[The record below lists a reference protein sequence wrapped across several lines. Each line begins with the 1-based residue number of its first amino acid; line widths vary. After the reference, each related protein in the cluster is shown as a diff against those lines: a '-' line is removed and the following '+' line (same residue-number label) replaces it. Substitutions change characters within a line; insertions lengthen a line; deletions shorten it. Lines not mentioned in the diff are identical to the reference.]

1 VVAKR
6 EAQLRV
12 ILKNTKPVEL
22 IDVGKSFESFG
33 EMYETF
39 VYARGYEKA
48 AGNAKLYLI
57 GVRSGSIIAD
67 LKGYLDQASF
77 IIDHFDVLAGFVAN
91 VHELVEFF
99 RVQRPL
105 NGESAPTR
113 AEAER
118 IARFVEPI
126 AKDGGAQLNINVQ
139 GDAKINVTQVT
150 VTSERA
156 NAIQNN
162 VRRFLGP
169 PIPES
174 GSFEKE
180 VLYLE
185 QIRRST
191 KTSVGDRGIIE
202 NFSLRPVRLL
212 FMTEEVKAAIM
223 EKPQNPFRM
232 SYVVDGI
239 VSTARGE
246 PALYKIAKVHEAIG
260 PTKTTNTK
268 SRKRS
273 SAA

>member
-6 EAQLRV
+6 EAGLR
-12 ILKNTKPVEL
+12 ITLKNTKPIEL

-39 VYARGYEKA
+39 VFAHGYEKA
-48 AGNAKLYLI
+48 ENNAKLYLV

-77 IIDHFDVLAGFVAN
+77 ILDHFEVLAGFVAN
-91 VHELVEFF
+91 INELIEFF

-105 NGESAPTR
+105 NSESVPTR

-118 IARFVEPI
+118 IAKFVEPI

-139 GDAKINVTQVT
+139 GDAKINVTQIT

-169 PIPES
+169 PIPEN
-174 GSFEKE
+174 GSFENE

-191 KTSVGDRGIIE
+191 KTSVGDRGVIE
-202 NFSLRPVRLL
+202 TFSSRPVRLL

-260 PTKTTNTK
+260 PAKVTKRK
-268 SRKRS
+268 SRKKNK
-273 SAA
+273 AA